1 MLYFYKEEE
10 VSELARHGGALAQ
23 GWLALARHGGPLAQ
37 EEPVFERHPRPL
49 AQQTHSL
56 AQQTLPLKKITPP
69 PHKSSHKTSPLL
81 HFDMPYNQKGALRH
95 FVHLG
100 NLPYLE
106 SIRQLSF
113 QRSAHGHHRPHC
125 AVPGYRL

>member
-23 GWLALARHGGPLAQ
+23 GWLALARHNGPLAQ
-37 EEPVFERHPRPL
+37 EEPVLERHP
-49 AQQTHSL
+49 HSL

-69 PHKSSHKTSPLL
+69 PHISSHKTSPLL